1 MIRKA
6 FFIGGIFMLL
16 FSCMSTEKLLTDKS
30 QERIYFGKTGGFTNI
45 PMEYVLV
52 GNGHLFKIERD
63 NFVKVHKISGK
74 QIKALDSLMAAVNLE
89 QLNLNEPGNITY
101 HIKLVKSG
109 TEKEV
114 KWSDSSENKKIKVLY
129 NALLATIKE

>member
-1 MIRKA
+1 
-6 FFIGGIFMLL
+6 MLL

-45 PMEYVLV
+45 PMEYVLI
-52 GNGHLFKIERD
+52 GKRHLFKIEHD
-63 NFVKVHKISGK
+63 SSVKVHKISGK
-74 QIKALDSLMAAVNLE
+74 QIKALDSLIAAINLE
-89 QLNLNEPGNITY
+89 QFNLNEPGNITD

-109 TEKEV
+109 SEKEI
-114 KWSDSSENKKIKVLY
+114 KWSDSSGNKQVKEFY